1 MKARESAGGPF
12 EQLMGAPVS
21 LPFMLTQ
28 THMTL
33 LAFLGLPSN
42 YSHSAE

>member
-1 MKARESAGGPF
+1 MKGRETAGGPF
-12 EQLMGAPVS
+12 ELLMGAPVS

-33 LAFLGLPSN
+33 SEFLRLSQ
-42 YSHSAE
+42 YLFTFS